1 MERDIKTLM
10 SYEEQFA
17 FSGKAARMIKFEGLQ
32 RKMNGVPSGK
42 ELACMI

>member
-17 FSGKAARMIKFEGLQ
+17 FSGKAARTIKFEGLWK
-32 RKMNGVPSGK
+32 KMNGVPSGK